1 MAVRSV
7 DNTASSVDGVTPPS
21 QNDWVPGQTPMRD
34 AWIPMAHSVHITHK
48 VTWRVLHSR
57 RYFLWREAGQLRAAG
72 YHPAQSAPSEI
83 LSSLYSDDRGGV
95 PVYERYGLVW
105 VWYGDPANA
114 RPSLSPNLAQLSEAG
129 DFPAYM
135 RGQTWMHS
143 CSELAME
150 NLMDLTHADFV
161 HRDLLG
167 DSLADDDVVTVESTS
182 ETITMTRTALNK
194 TAAPVQ
200 QKAAGIKAD
209 KQNIRFCVHIYIRSH
224 VAAIY
229 SRFEPGLDVRMVHCS
244 TPETRDSNRV
254 NFIQDTRH
262 ALRPYKYLFPLASY
276 KIAAQDNSAL
286 RPQGPRYHKEIKR
299 RDLHSRFDTAAI
311 RYRSLV
317 KAILERQSRGDYS
330 YESDD
335 IISGDKSELLG
346 IGRPIT

>member
-7 DNTASSVDGVTPPS
+7 DSGTLETDSGALAT
-21 QNDWVPGQTPMRD
+21 QNDWVPGKTPMRD
-34 AWIPMAHSVHITHK
+34 AWIPIAHSVHVTQK
-48 VTWRVLHSR
+48 VTWRPLHSR
-57 RYFLWREAGQLRAAG
+57 RYFLWRDNGQLFAAG
-72 YHPAQSAPSEI
+72 YHPAHSAAPEI
-83 LSSLYSDDRGGV
+83 LSSLYTDDTGLV

-105 VWYGDPANA
+105 IWYGDPANA
-114 RPSLSPNLAQLSEAG
+114 RPTLAPNLAQLDEAG
-129 DFPAYM
+129 EFPAYM
-135 RGQTWMHS
+135 RGQTWIHS
-143 CSELAME
+143 CSELVME

-167 DSLADDDVVTVESTS
+167 DSLADDDIVTVESTS
-182 ETITMTRTALNK
+182 ETITMTRTAYNK

-229 SRFEPGLDVRMVHCS
+229 SRFEPGLEVRMVHCS
-244 TPETRDSNRV
+244 TPETRNSNRV
-254 NFIQDTRH
+254 NFIQDTQH
-262 ALRPYKYLFPLASY
+262 ARRPYKYLFPLASY
-276 KIAAQDNSAL
+276 KIAKQDDSAL
-286 RPQGPRYHKEIKR
+286 EPQGPRYHKEIKR

-311 RYRSLV
+311 RYRTLV
-317 KAILERQSRGDYS
+317 QAILERQARGDFS
-330 YESDD
+330 YEADE